1 MKPWPV
7 LAWDLHVVGWM
18 RTGEFRICP
27 RCKTRNKAT
36 EPNCVQCGR
45 PLFSIP
51 LARTTSSSDEMA
63 ESLRGRSWTRGV
75 MVAGVLLACAFGLI
89 VRKTFRGA
97 SLDPTATTAV
107 ASASDTAPAAP
118 SPSLATP
125 APPTSRDFERGR
137 ELLQKGDAQG
147 ALRALTPVAQAE
159 PDNAVIAYTYGK
171 ALWAAGSRDRAV
183 MQLERAARIDPYATV
198 YRVDLAKA
206 LAASRR
212 TREAIREYE
221 AAVSL
226 DPGNA
231 DNVTALAALYARAGD
246 SAESRA
252 LLERAAT
259 LKPGDVEIGQRLADL
274 DARQATSYAPSGPSA
289 VSASSSVS
297 ATSAASAPSA
307 PSAVSA
313 GVVYT
318 IEDLRRAGGGRTP
331 GAVPPQPPPPV
342 VRAQELGETEAH
354 WRDKAAERR
363 EAVRSA
369 EQRVAALK
377 AQVDQLQR
385 QAAQT
390 SADGDS
396 GREMAKAQDDLE
408 SAQER
413 LAKAHRRMEELQDEA
428 RRKGLPPDWLR

>member
-1 MKPWPV
+1 
-7 LAWDLHVVGWM
+7 M

-27 RCKTRNKAT
+27 QCETRNKAT
-36 EPNCVQCGR
+36 EPNCVRCGR
-45 PLFSIP
+45 ALFSIP
-51 LARTTSSSDEMA
+51 LSRTAPLSDEVA
-63 ESLRGRSWTRGV
+63 ASRRGISWARGV
-75 MVAGVLLACAFGLI
+75 MVAGVLLACAFGLV

-97 SLDPTATTAV
+97 SLEPTTAAVV
-107 ASASDTAPAAP
+107 ASGADPAPAAP
-118 SPSLATP
+118 PASLATP
-125 APPTSRDFERGR
+125 VPPTSHDFEKGR

-159 PDNAVIAYTYGK
+159 PDNAVIAYTFGQ

-183 MQLERAARIDPYATV
+183 VQLERAARIDPYTTV

-221 AAVSL
+221 AAVNL

-231 DNVTALAALYARAGD
+231 DNVLALAALYARAGD

-259 LKPGDVEIGQRLADL
+259 LRPGDIEIGQRLADL
-274 DARQATSYAPSGPSA
+274 DARQATSYAPSAPSAGAASSA
-289 VSASSSVS
+289 VSG
-297 ATSAASAPSA
+297 TSAVSPSS
-307 PSAVSA
+307 PSA

-318 IEDLRRAGGGRTP
+318 IDDLRRAGAGRTP

-342 VRAQELGETEAH
+342 VSASAQELGENEAH

-369 EQRVAALK
+369 EQRVAELK
-377 AQVDQLQR
+377 AQIDQLQR
-385 QAAQT
+385 HAGPT
-390 SADGDS
+390 SADGDLE
-396 GREMAKAQDDLE
+396 RERAKAQDDLD

-413 LAKAHRRMEELQDEA
+413 LARAQRRLDDLQDEV

>member
-1 MKPWPV
+1 
-7 LAWDLHVVGWM
+7 M

-27 RCKTRNKAT
+27 RCQARNKAT
-36 EPNCVQCGR
+36 QPNCVHCGR
-45 PLFSIP
+45 ALYRVPLS
-51 LARTTSSSDEMA
+51 RTAPPAA
-63 ESLRGRSWTRGV
+63 EATAVRRGASWTRGLI
-75 MVAGVLLACAFGLI
+75 VAGVLLACAVGLI

-97 SLDPTATTAV
+97 SLEPEAAAATAT
-107 ASASDTAPAAP
+107 AAE
-118 SPSLATP
+118 P
-125 APPTSRDFERGR
+125 APPASPVSIATPPPAVGDFEKGR
-137 ELLQKGDAQG
+137 ALLERGDAPG
-147 ALRALTPVAQAE
+147 ALRALTPAAQAQ

-171 ALWAAGSRDRAV
+171 ALWATGSRDRAV
-183 MQLERAARIDPYATV
+183 LQLERAARIDPQTPV

-252 LLERAAT
+252 LLQRAAT
-259 LKPGDVEIGQRLADL
+259 LRPGDAEIGRKLAEL
-274 DARQATSYAPSGPSA
+274 DAGQSPTSYTPSAPS
-289 VSASSSVS
+289 V
-297 ATSAASAPSA
+297 PSA
-307 PSAVSA
+307 PSAVAASSSASSAPSAASA

-318 IEDLRRAGGGRTP
+318 NDDLRRAGTGRTP
-331 GAVPPQPPPPV
+331 GAVAPMPPPPV
-342 VRAQELGETEAH
+342 VRASATQQLGEDEGR

-363 EAVRSA
+363 EAMRSA

-377 AQVDQLQR
+377 AQLDQMQR
-385 QAAQT
+385 HAGGQGTIEDLARGI
-390 SADGDS
+390 D
-396 GREMAKAQDDLE
+396 KARQDLD

-413 LAKAHRRMEELQDEA
+413 LAKAQRRLEDLQDEA
-428 RRKGLPPDWLR
+428 RRKGVPADWLR

>member
-1 MKPWPV
+1 M
-7 LAWDLHVVGWM
+7 LAWDLHVIARM

-27 RCKTRNKAT
+27 QCETRNKAT

-45 PLFSIP
+45 GLFSIP
-51 LARTTSSSDEMA
+51 LARTGSSSDDDTA
-63 ESLRGRSWTRGV
+63 SFRGRSWTRGV
-75 MVAGVLLACAFGLI
+75 TVAGVLLACAFGLV

-97 SLDPTATTAV
+97 ALDPTATAAV
-107 ASASDTAPAAP
+107 APPADTAPTAP
-118 SPSLATP
+118 PASLATP
-125 APPTSRDFERGR
+125 ALPTSRDFERGR

-159 PDNAVIAYTYGK
+159 PDNAVIAYTYGQ

-183 MQLERAARIDPYATV
+183 VQLERAARIDPYTTV
-198 YRVDLAKA
+198 YRVDLANA

-221 AAVSL
+221 AAVNL

-231 DNVTALAALYARAGD
+231 DNVMALAALYVRAGD

-252 LLERAAT
+252 LLQRAAT
-259 LKPGDVEIGQRLADL
+259 LRPGDVEIERRLAEI
-274 DARQATSYAPSGPSA
+274 DAHEATGY
-289 VSASSSVS
+289 
-297 ATSAASAPSA
+297 APSA
-307 PSAVSA
+307 PPAGPSSSAVPGSAAVSPSSPSA

-318 IEDLRRAGGGRTP
+318 IDDLRRAGGGRTP

-342 VRAQELGETEAH
+342 VRASAQELGENEAH

-363 EAVRSA
+363 EAIRAA
-369 EQRVAALK
+369 EQLVAALK
-377 AQVDQLQR
+377 AQIDQLQR
-385 QAAQT
+385 HAGQT
-390 SADGDS
+390 SADGDLE
-396 GREMAKAQDDLE
+396 RELAKTQDDLE

-413 LAKAHRRMEELQDEA
+413 LAKAHRRMEELEDEA